1 MHCIVGFSFLI
12 SCLISLVLLILS
24 NKILSN
30 KIKRY
35 PQPLSFSLVSLTLYF
50 FPTLAER

>member
-24 NKILSN
+24 NKILS
-30 KIKRY
+30 KRY
-35 PQPLSFSLVSLTLYF
+35 AQPLPFSLVSLTLYF